1 MKLDLQLYRGYAND
15 EELVVFGHLFKS
27 WAPDKYQSDKK
38 GFKHAFSVLHMFR
51 ISPLKNVSVRLRF
64 KDIDVTTRTMDD
76 GFFRFNVP
84 YKNDLKSG
92 WHTYEI
98 TCNPEEEEYGIIEKA
113 EFLKPFESEL
123 SIISDID
130 DTFLISH
137 SGNIF
142 KKLYVMLARNVNS
155 RKTFE
160 DVVRHYQSLSTSGH
174 NEEGNRNSFFY
185 VSSSEWNLYNFIVQ
199 FAKLQELPKAVI
211 KLKSIK
217 TGITDFLRTGGGNH
231 DHKFIKIKDIISFYP
246 QQSYVLLGDDS
257 QQDAYIYERICKMFP
272 MNIRAVYLRQTEKQK
287 KEKINAVLNN
297 IEGMQ
302 VATCYFKK
310 STEAIE
316 HSKQQGI
323 IKAE

>member
-27 WAPDKYQSDKK
+27 WAPDKFQTDRK

-51 ISPLKNVSVRLRF
+51 ISPLKNVEVRLRF

-84 YKNDLKSG
+84 YENNLESG

-98 TCNPEEEEYGIIEKA
+98 TCKPKEVDYGIIEKA
-113 EFLKPFESEL
+113 EFLKPFESKL

-142 KKLYVMLARNVNS
+142 KKLYVMLARNVNH

-174 NEEGNRNSFFY
+174 DEEGKRNSFFY
-185 VSSSEWNLYNFIVQ
+185 VSSSEWNLYDFIVQ
-199 FAKLQELPKAVI
+199 FTKLQELPKAVL

-217 TGITDFLRTGGGNH
+217 TGISDFLRTGGGNH
-231 DHKFIKIKDIISFYP
+231 DHKFIKIKDIIAFYP
-246 QQSYVLLGDDS
+246 QQHYVLLGDDS
-257 QQDAYIYERICKMFP
+257 QQDAFIYERICKMFP
-272 MNIRAVYLRQTEKQK
+272 VNISAVYLRQTQK
-287 KEKINAVLNN
+287 YQHKKISKVLEN
-297 IEGMQ
+297 IEEMG

-310 STEAIE
+310 SSEAIK
-316 HSKQQGI
+316 HSKEHGI